1 MSDPLN
7 KNYTLR
13 QLAEEDR
20 PREKLQLKG
29 RQSLSNAELI
39 AILISSG
46 NIKETA
52 VELSQR
58 ILMEYNNDLNELGKL
73 NVDNLIKFNGIGQAK
88 AVSIIAALELGR
100 RRQLFE
106 AEKKSQIKNSADIF
120 ETIYP
125 LIADLQHEEFW
136 VLYLNKANRIIEK
149 EKISAGGLSGT
160 VVDVKIIL
168 KNALQK
174 LASGIILVHNHPSGN
189 LQPSDA
195 DISITKKLKD
205 ASKLL
210 EISVLDHL
218 IIGDK
223 NYYSFSDNGIL

>member
-7 KNYTLR
+7 KNYTLK

-29 RQSLSNAELI
+29 RQSLTNAELI
-39 AILISSG
+39 AILINSG
-46 NIKETA
+46 NSKETA

-58 ILMEYNNDLNELGKL
+58 ILMEFNNDLNALGKL
-73 NVDNLIKFNGIGQAK
+73 NVENLVKFNGIGEAK

-100 RRQLFE
+100 RRQLSD
-106 AEKKSQIKNSADIF
+106 AEKKSQIKNSTDIF

-136 VLYLNKANRIIEK
+136 VMYLNKANKIIEK
-149 EKISAGGLSGT
+149 EKISTGGLSGT

-174 LASGIILVHNHPSGN
+174 LASGIILIHNHPSGN

-195 DISITKKLKD
+195 DISITRKLKD

-210 EISVLDHL
+210 EINVLDHL

-223 NYYSFSDNGIL
+223 NYYSFSDNGII